1 MQPPQLGL
9 PGCLPPPSASSTLT
23 TDARLPWALF
33 QMKAEVLSHPER
45 SSLIYSEHP
54 FIVPGGRFVEF
65 YYW

>member
-1 MQPPQLGL
+1 
-9 PGCLPPPSASSTLT
+9 
-23 TDARLPWALF
+23 
-33 QMKAEVLSHPER
+33 MKPELLIHPER